1 MENHVFLKLLALYS
15 TIISSTHICF
25 VVAAAVAVIFTV
37 YHSQRYIFKSS
48 HDFECSS

>member
-1 MENHVFLKLLALYS
+1 MFILKLLALYS

-37 YHSQRYIFKSS
+37 YHSQRYIFKTS
-48 HDFECSS
+48 HHFECNS